1 METIGV
7 DFVAGCSEGIRD
19 NLLHL
24 WHYMLDDIDV
34 HLRKELVKVSLKV
47 TVAHLVAILE
57 LAELVVLLLDGVV
70 GEMDELV
77 V

>member
-19 NLLHL
+19 YLLHL